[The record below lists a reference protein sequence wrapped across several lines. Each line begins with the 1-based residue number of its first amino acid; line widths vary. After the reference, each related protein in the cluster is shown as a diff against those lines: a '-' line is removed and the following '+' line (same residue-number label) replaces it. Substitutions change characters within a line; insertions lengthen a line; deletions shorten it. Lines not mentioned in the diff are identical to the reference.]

1 MNFIQALPKVPRVHG
16 RHAYVLARCA
26 GKRVLHIGCVD
37 SGILAERFARGEL
50 MHQRLA
56 AVTTELWG
64 VDVDGDGIAFLTASG
79 VPNLIVADAAHVGE
93 VPELTNRT
101 FDVIVASE
109 LVEHLSNPG
118 LFLDS
123 VRRLMTPGR
132 TELVL
137 SVPNAFKYGTLA
149 GLLRGHELVHPD
161 HNCYFSYYTFGN
173 LLRKH
178 GFDVVDGAMYQFLL
192 PDRRRTGATGSNWVG
207 RGLGDAPS
215 RRTAM
220 VTGPAGSA
228 APGLPAR
235 RSIGARV
242 RGRLA
247 RLDRLPERTAGRI
260 LLRLSPFFSDGI
272 LMTVRVAR

>member
-1 MNFIQALPKVPRVHG
+1 MNFVQPLPRVPRVHG

-56 AVTTELWG
+56 ATAAEVWG
-64 VDVDGDGIAFLTASG
+64 VDVDADGIAFLQARG
-79 VPNLIVADAAHVGE
+79 VPHLSVADAATVGAA
-93 VPELTNRT
+93 PALAGQA

-123 VRRLMTPGR
+123 VQALMVPGR
-132 TELVL
+132 TDLVL
-137 SVPNAFKYGTLA
+137 SVPNAFKYGTLV

-161 HNCYFSYYTFGN
+161 HNCYFSYYTFTN

-178 GFDVVDGAMYQFLL
+178 GLEVVDGAMYQFLL
-192 PDRRRTGATGSNWVG
+192 PEGASPPWRSRLRALVPRRHRLWE
-207 RGLGDAPS
+207 R
-215 RRTAM
+215 M
-220 VTGPAGSA
+220 V
-228 APGLPAR
+228 
-235 RSIGARV
+235 
-242 RGRLA
+242 
-247 RLDRLPERTAGRI
+247 GRI
-260 LLRLSPFFSDGI
+260 LLRLSPFYSDGI
-272 LMTVRVAR
+272 LVTVRRPS